1 VGRSDRLDLIRVT
14 ALRDQQ
20 QAQIPRSGGSR
31 CRAAAA
37 GHADRPAPQ
46 ALPPIASAGTVTP
59 ALAQPIPVGDGAAL
73 LARRPDVRA
82 AERRWPPI
90 RRASAWRRRT
100 SIPASLGGSVGATAL
115 GGADVY
121 RRPFAL
127 AAGAADQL
135 VVPQPGPGAGAIAA
149 AKADS
154 AASLAQFDGTV
165 LRALE
170 ETERALASYSHALER
185 EQTLAAAR
193 DAAARAA
200 AISVARQ
207 REGRI
212 DFLTLLDA
220 QRTWQAP
227 MPISQRPSARWP
239 SRRWTCSAPW
249 AVAGK
254 RLHRRA
260 LDNEG
265 AGAWTVARPW
275 RPPCR
280 DKR

>member
-1 VGRSDRLDLIRVT
+1 
-14 ALRDQQ
+14 
-20 QAQIPRSGGSR
+20 
-31 CRAAAA
+31 
-37 GHADRPAPQ
+37 
-46 ALPPIASAGTVTP
+46 
-59 ALAQPIPVGDGAAL
+59 LAQPIPVGDGAAL
-73 LARRPDVRA
+73 LARRPDVGRRNGVGRRYGAHRRGDGGPLSPDHAGRIGRCDGTGRRIRLPAGRSRWLLGPLINWSFPNQEPVRA
-82 AERRWPPI
+82 R
-90 RRASAWRRRT
+90 
-100 SIPASLGGSVGATAL
+100 
-115 GGADVY
+115 
-121 RRPFAL
+121 
-127 AAGAADQL
+127 
-135 VVPQPGPGAGAIAA
+135 IAA

-227 MPISQRPSARWP
+227 RPISQRPSARWR
-239 SRRWTCSAPW
+239 SRRWTCSARGRGLGSGFTAARLTTKAPAPGRLRGHGARLVETSGDRQIDGFGARGGGRW
-249 AVAGK
+249 RLGDDRRSGTSRVAG
-254 RLHRRA
+254 RTDR
-260 LDNEG
+260 G
-265 AGAWTVARPW
+265 ADPSRSACSVLGRKGP
-275 RPPCR
+275 RSER
-280 DKR
+280 